1 MIWPYNVFTVTNAN
15 NDLGAFP
22 YTETVIDSVTGI
34 VTQATGTTR

>member
-22 YTETVIDSVTGI
+22 YTETVIDSVTGSG
-34 VTQATGTTR
+34 TQASGTTR